1 MAAAIWAALVIGG
14 LAGAPAHAQLVA
26 ERVTAANAPA
36 RLFGGSDAEGGIGD
50 WYLSNGVVE
59 VIVDDARL
67 ASDLAGILPPE
78 ALPPLQTGIS
88 PTGGTIVDAARVGSD
103 GDQLSQLF
111 TVGGLSTE
119 NFILYDTVSAPAPG
133 VVRATGR
140 LLLPPVS
147 VQPTP
152 CVTVVTDHAV
162 AGSDPFVTLT
172 TTATNGCAVVA
183 PFGGFLDAVTWTIR
197 GLIPFSAGAAPA
209 GGRGFDHP
217 VLDFANLAAA
227 LETPTFLAA
236 PGIVGPMD
244 GIADPADGTV
254 GGEVAYG
261 LLGVEIEV
269 DQDGPGGAPGTPVAV
284 SSFLGVSSTLVSA
297 LGPLPPTATVAPGGT
312 VRYRRRLY
320 VGARNDVQ
328 SVADAMLAELASRPN
343 GFATGTISGTV
354 TAADGPG
361 VEASLLLRRLGRC
374 GDGAACASNAE
385 CAAGACTDPVP
396 TPATPPA
403 LFSPGGAV
411 THVRTGADGAFA
423 GVVLPTGLYEMTVR
437 APEREPVIVRPI
449 TVASGNTAVSVPAL
463 DARGVLRFQVR
474 ERARRTPLLP
484 AKLVVKGVGNPDP
497 RWNHFIA
504 ATLGDED
511 VLPETFGGTE
521 RGAAGSARGQ
531 GNVVYTTTGEGSIAL
546 RPGTYDVYATRGM
559 EYSLDVERVTVAAGQ
574 TADVALRL
582 KRVLKTREAISA
594 DFHVHSGRSFDSSTP
609 LEDRVA
615 SFASEGVEMIVAT
628 EHDKHV
634 DYGPVIDALGLGERI
649 ASMPGVEITGSIA
662 NPPAFPESIGH
673 LNAWPAPVLVDT
685 PRDGA
690 VADEYVAPN
699 WIYSRLRA
707 QAPDGVIQYNHVRA
721 GVAGLTSIGFF
732 NSIGCNR
739 CATAIDTTCATDAD
753 CPGGGECGCVG
764 YQPTRRLDQPPNDLL
779 LDTGVRGPG
788 TAQNP
793 DGFRNLDFDVMEIAN
808 GARRADYPAYRQVRN
823 DWFSLLA
830 QDAWRPGTAVSDS
843 HRATVEHAGWARS
856 FVLGAGDD
864 ATTVDV
870 AALNA
875 RIRHGAML
883 MSAGPWIEVTARAR
897 GQRAGMGDTLTT
909 ANGKVKL
916 SIRVQAPAWIP
927 VEELRVWAN
936 GALLHVFDAGT
947 RPRVKPA
954 PEQIESRGRT
964 RRFTTTLRMRL
975 DADAWF
981 VVQAGVAEPEDP
993 FVLPRSP
1000 EPVATVLPDVVP
1012 IALTN
1017 PIFVDV
1023 GGDGFT
1029 PPGLPAVA
1037 AAGGMTGVTR
1047 AQRRA
1052 AIAEGEYLPFRDLR
1066 VVPPA
1071 GKSR

>member
-1 MAAAIWAALVIGG
+1 LIAVGLLAASTAS
-14 LAGAPAHAQLVA
+14 AQLVA
-26 ERVTAANAPA
+26 EQVTAATAS
-36 RLFGGSDAEGGIGD
+36 RLFGGSDTEGGVGD

-59 VIVDDARL
+59 VVVDDARP
-67 ASDLAGILPPE
+67 ASDLAGILPPSQV
-78 ALPPLQTGIS
+78 PPLQTGIS

-111 TVGGLSTE
+111 SVGGLSTE
-119 NFILYDTVSAPAPG
+119 NFILYDAVSAPAPG

-147 VQPTP
+147 VQPDP
-152 CVTVVTDHAV
+152 CITVVTDHAV
-162 AGSDPFVTLT
+162 ADDDPFVTLI
-172 TTATNGCAVVA
+172 TTATNGCNVVA

-197 GLIPFSAGAAPA
+197 GLVPFSAGPAP
-209 GGRGFDHP
+209 GGGGGFDHP
-217 VLDFANLAAA
+217 VLDFGNLAAA

-236 PGIVGPMD
+236 PGIVGPAD
-244 GIADPADGTV
+244 GVADPADGTV

-261 LLGVEIEV
+261 LLGVEIEI
-269 DQDGPGGAPGTPVAV
+269 DQDGPGGAAGLLAPV
-284 SSFLGVSSTLVSA
+284 SSFFGVSSTLVSA
-297 LGPLPPTATVAPGGT
+297 LGPVPPAGTVAPGGT
-312 VRYRRRLY
+312 VRYVRRLY
-320 VGARNDVQ
+320 IGAQNDVR
-328 SVADAMLAELASRPN
+328 SVADLMLAELAARPN
-343 GFATGTISGTV
+343 GFETGTISGTV
-354 TAADGPG
+354 AASDEPG
-361 VEASLLLRRLGRC
+361 VEASVLVRRLGRC
-374 GDGAACASNAE
+374 GGGAPCASDAE
-385 CAAGACTDPVP
+385 CGGGACTDPVP
-396 TPATPPA
+396 TPATGPA
-403 LFSPGGAV
+403 LFGPGGFV
-411 THVRTGADGAFA
+411 SHVRTAADGAFA
-423 GVVLPTGLYEMTVR
+423 GVVLPAGVYEATVR
-437 APEREPVIVRPI
+437 APEREPVTVRPI
-449 TVASGNTAVSVPAL
+449 VVAGGDTVVDIPAL
-463 DARGVLRFQVR
+463 EARGLLRFSVR
-474 ERARRTPLLP
+474 EQSRKKPLLP
-484 AKLVVKGVGNPDP
+484 AKLVVKGVGGPDP
-497 RWNHFIA
+497 RWNAFIA
-504 ATLGDED
+504 ARLGEED
-511 VLPETFGGTE
+511 ILAETFGGTE
-521 RGAAGSARGQ
+521 RGPDGSARAQ
-531 GNVVYTTTGEGSIAL
+531 GNVVYTTTGEGSVAL

-559 EYSLDVERVTVAAGQ
+559 EYSLDVERVTVAADQ
-574 TADVALRL
+574 TPDVELRL
-582 KRVLKTREAISA
+582 KRVLKTKDAVSA

-615 SFASEGVEMIVAT
+615 SFAAEGVEMMVST

-634 DYGPVIDALGLGERI
+634 DYAPVIDGLGLGGWI
-649 ASMPGVEITGSIA
+649 ASMPGVEVTGSIA

-673 LNAWPAPVLVDT
+673 LNGWPMPVSADA

-732 NSIGCNR
+732 NSIGCSR
-739 CATAIDTTCATDAD
+739 CSTAIDIACTTDGD

-764 YQPTRRLDQPPNDLL
+764 YQPGRPLDQPPNDLL

-788 TAQNP
+788 TAANP

-808 GARRADYPAYRQVRN
+808 GARRVDYPAYRQVRN

-843 HRATVEHAGWARS
+843 HRATVEHAGWART

-864 ATTVDV
+864 ATAVDV
-870 AALNA
+870 GALNA

-897 GQRAGMGDTLTT
+897 GQRAGFGDTL
-909 ANGKVKL
+909 AAEDGKVKL
-916 SIRVQAPAWIP
+916 SVRVHAPAWIP
-927 VEELRVWAN
+927 VEEVRLWAN
-936 GALLHVFDAGT
+936 GALVEVFDAGT

-964 RRFTTTLRMRL
+964 LRFETTLRLRL
-975 DADAWF
+975 DADTF
-981 VVQAGVAEPEDP
+981 LVVQAGVAEPEDP
-993 FVLPRSP
+993 FVLPVSP

-1029 PPGLPAVA
+1029 PPGLRPAGAA
-1037 AAGGMTGVTR
+1037 AAGSMTGVTR
-1047 AQRRA
+1047 AQRRN
-1052 AIAEGEYLPFRDLR
+1052 AIAEGEYLPFRELR
-1066 VVPPA
+1066 LPGPGA
-1071 GKSR
+1071 